1 MTFASPIKLLAF
13 LLILSSAYYAQNSTP
28 SNPHFIGELYGGGI
42 VFHTYQEKDG
52 STHGLILSLNDLQA
66 EVKWGPIDIDVESSE
81 NSWDGQANTSAIMMS
96 IRDTNFAAGVC
107 DVYKIQEFEDWYLP
121 SILEMNTLWGN
132 LYDINRVLSETKDAA
147 LVNPSLYWSSTE
159 SNDKSA
165 WFFSF
170 FDGKPSNYYDK
181 SSLLSVRAI
190 REF

>member
-1 MTFASPIKLLAF
+1 MTTFLRLKLVFGFALLTTNYF
-13 LLILSSAYYAQNSTP
+13 AQYNTATK
-28 SNPHFIGELYGGGI
+28 HYIGELFGGGI
-42 VFHTYQEKDG
+42 VFHTYQVKDG

-66 EVKWGPIDIDVESSE
+66 EVKWGPLDIDVESSE

-107 DVYKIQEFEDWYLP
+107 DIYKIQEFEDWYLP
-121 SILEMNTLWGN
+121 SILELNALWGN
-132 LYDINRVLSETKDAA
+132 LYDVNRVLSETKDAA

-190 REF
+190 RVF

>member
-1 MTFASPIKLLAF
+1 M
-13 LLILSSAYYAQNSTP
+13 
-28 SNPHFIGELYGGGI
+28 YGGGI

-96 IRDTNFAAGVC
+96 IRDTNFAAGIC
-107 DVYKIQEFEDWYLP
+107 DVYKTQEFEDWYLP
-121 SILEMNTLWGN
+121 SILELNTLWGN

-147 LVNPSLYWSSTE
+147 VLYPGLYWSSTE

-165 WFFSF
+165 WFFSY

-190 REF
+190 RVF

>member
-1 MTFASPIKLLAF
+1 MTAFLRLKLVFGFALLATNYF
-13 LLILSSAYYAQNSTP
+13 AQNNTAT
-28 SNPHFIGELYGGGI
+28 NHYIGELYGGGV
-42 VFHTYQEKDG
+42 VFHTYLMPDG
-52 STHGLILSLNDLQA
+52 STHGLIVSMSDVA
-66 EVKWGPIDIDVESSE
+66 KEAKWGPIDIDVESSE

-121 SILEMNTLWGN
+121 SILELNALWGN
-132 LYDINRVLSETKDAA
+132 LYDVNRVLSETKDAA

>member
-1 MTFASPIKLLAF
+1 MTF
-13 LLILSSAYYAQNSTP
+13 
-28 SNPHFIGELYGGGI
+28 GI
-42 VFHTYQEKDG
+42 VFHTYQVKDG

-81 NSWDGQANTSAIMMS
+81 NSWDGQSNTSAIMMS

-121 SILEMNTLWGN
+121 SILELNTLWGN

-190 REF
+190 RVF

>member
-1 MTFASPIKLLAF
+1 MTFASPIKLLAL
-13 LLILSSAYYAQNSTP
+13 LLILSSTYYAQNTTTSP
-28 SNPHFIGELYGGGI
+28 PHFIGELYGGGI
-42 VFHTYQEKDG
+42 IFHTYTKNDG
-52 STHGLILSLNDLQA
+52 SIHGLVLSLYDIEA
-66 EVKWGPIDIDVESSE
+66 EVKWGPLDIDVESSE

-121 SILEMNTLWGN
+121 SILELNALWGN
-132 LYDINRVLSETKDAA
+132 LYDVNRVLSEAKDAA
-147 LVNPSLYWSSTE
+147 PVNPSLYWSSTE

-165 WFFSF
+165 WFLSF

-190 REF
+190 RAF

>member
-1 MTFASPIKLLAF
+1 MTFVSPTKLLAF
-13 LLILSSAYYAQNSTP
+13 LLILSNGYYAQNTTP
-28 SNPHFIGELYGGGI
+28 SNPHFIGELFGGGI
-42 VFHTYQEKDG
+42 VFHTYQVKDG

-96 IRDTNFAAGVC
+96 IRDTNFAAGLC

-121 SILEMNTLWGN
+121 SILELNTLWGN
-132 LYDINRVLSETKDAA
+132 LYDINRVLSESKDGT
-147 LVNPSLYWSSTE
+147 VVYPGLYWSSTE

-190 REF
+190 RVF

>member
-1 MTFASPIKLLAF
+1 MTFVSPTKLLAF
-13 LLILSSAYYAQNSTP
+13 LLILSNGYYAQNTST
-28 SNPHFIGELYGGGI
+28 STSHFIGELYGGGI

-96 IRDTNFAAGVC
+96 IRDTNFAAGLC

-121 SILEMNTLWGN
+121 SILELNTLWGN
-132 LYDINRVLSETKDAA
+132 LYDINRVLSESKDGA
-147 LVNPSLYWSSTE
+147 VVYPGLYWSSTE

-190 REF
+190 RVF

>member
-1 MTFASPIKLLAF
+1 MTTFLRLKLVFGFALLTTNYF
-13 LLILSSAYYAQNSTP
+13 AQYNTATK
-28 SNPHFIGELYGGGI
+28 HYIGELFGGGI
-42 VFHTYQEKDG
+42 VFHTYQVKDG

-66 EVKWGPIDIDVESSE
+66 EVKWGPLDIDVESSE

-107 DVYKIQEFEDWYLP
+107 DIYKIQEFEDWYLP
-121 SILEMNTLWGN
+121 SILELNALWGN
-132 LYDINRVLSETKDAA
+132 LYDVNRVLSETKDAA